1 MNKTQIQQ
9 IRTQANSSSSFEEK
23 KTAVREIMK
32 YGDTP
37 IIRTTHVGSLK
48 SVPDPGLSNLI
59 ENAMTENEVQNLL
72 KKGMLDYKNV
82 SSKTVRKWQKIAQ
95 NRINEL
101 KK

>member
-1 MNKTQIQQ
+1 
-9 IRTQANSSSSFEEK
+9 
-23 KTAVREIMK
+23 
-32 YGDTP
+32 
-37 IIRTTHVGSLK
+37 
-48 SVPDPGLSNLI
+48 
-59 ENAMTENEVQNLL
+59 MTENEVQNLL